1 MESGDT
7 LNTAFIET
15 TLNDSMLAEVDELDY
30 SVVDEPFR

>member
-15 TLNDSMLAEVDELDY
+15 TLNDSMLAEVGDLDE
-30 SVVDEPFR
+30 SIANEPFT